1 MSNTSCFSFK
11 LFEIALSVVVCVVE
25 RQHLCETLAL
35 AGDGVRG
42 HQTTGGQ
49 AHTETLLS
57 LKQLKLNDGDAEKIG
72 SQKNILI

>member
-11 LFEIALSVVVCVVE
+11 LFETARCVFVCVVK

-49 AHTETLLS
+49 AHIESLLS
-57 LKQLKLNDGDAEKIG
+57 LKQLKLNDGDVEKIG
-72 SQKNILI
+72 S